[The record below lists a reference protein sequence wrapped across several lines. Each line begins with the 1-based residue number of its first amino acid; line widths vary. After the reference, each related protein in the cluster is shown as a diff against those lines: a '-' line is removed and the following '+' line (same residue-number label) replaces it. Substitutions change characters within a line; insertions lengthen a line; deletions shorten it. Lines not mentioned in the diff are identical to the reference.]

1 MKSNLDPMS
10 SQEIEINK
18 NNIKENNNEMI
29 KKINLNG
36 DENKNDLIK
45 VIKNLINSNNVR
57 RDINN
62 NENDEK
68 NKEDKNKNKEINI
81 KDAKNTSI
89 NNLEDKNIDKNNEN
103 IINTDKKKNKINNK
117 KTKDFLEE
125 EKNEEDPLIDY
136 MKGNIK
142 INDLE
147 IKNSP
152 KIILEEINCNLLNG
166 NKIEI
171 NAAGMIGGR
180 NKNDGFS
187 IFGQKKLIDGSKNS
201 SEDSED
207 DIKSKENNPFIPDF
221 ELNYP
226 QFLSYPYI
234 FTIYFKKEEKSF
246 YIKAFSGKGSDN
258 KVLFIKLNNK
268 NRFILNKKELIFTG
282 NVIFQVTPLK
292 DNCLEII
299 NLSKKNFNNCNRYVV
314 DGFNKKT
321 ITIGRNKD
329 CDFSFPKDKSFS
341 RFQTTLEFDEEI
353 KKWSII
359 DGYKDKDSTNGT
371 WLFGTHSFKIK
382 NEMIVEILNSQ
393 IKITEIKE

>member
-1 MKSNLDPMS
+1 M
-10 SQEIEINK
+10 
-18 NNIKENNNEMI
+18 
-29 KKINLNG
+29 
-36 DENKNDLIK
+36 
-45 VIKNLINSNNVR
+45 
-57 RDINN
+57 
-62 NENDEK
+62 
-68 NKEDKNKNKEINI
+68 
-81 KDAKNTSI
+81 
-89 NNLEDKNIDKNNEN
+89 
-103 IINTDKKKNKINNK
+103 
-117 KTKDFLEE
+117 
-125 EKNEEDPLIDY
+125 
-136 MKGNIK
+136 
-142 INDLE
+142 
-147 IKNSP
+147 
-152 KIILEEINCNLLNG
+152 
-166 NKIEI
+166 
-171 NAAGMIGGR
+171 
-180 NKNDGFS
+180 
-187 IFGQKKLIDGSKNS
+187 
-201 SEDSED
+201 
-207 DIKSKENNPFIPDF
+207 
-221 ELNYP
+221 
-226 QFLSYPYI
+226 
-234 FTIYFKKEEKSF
+234 
-246 YIKAFSGKGSDN
+246 
-258 KVLFIKLNNK
+258 NNK

>member
-1 MKSNLDPMS
+1 M
-10 SQEIEINK
+10 
-18 NNIKENNNEMI
+18 
-29 KKINLNG
+29 
-36 DENKNDLIK
+36 
-45 VIKNLINSNNVR
+45 
-57 RDINN
+57 
-62 NENDEK
+62 
-68 NKEDKNKNKEINI
+68 
-81 KDAKNTSI
+81 
-89 NNLEDKNIDKNNEN
+89 EDKNIDKNNEN

-299 NLSKKNFNNCNRYVV
+299 NLL
-314 DGFNKKT
+314 T
-321 ITIGRNKD
+321 
-329 CDFSFPKDKSFS
+329 
-341 RFQTTLEFDEEI
+341 
-353 KKWSII
+353 
-359 DGYKDKDSTNGT
+359 
-371 WLFGTHSFKIK
+371 KI
-382 NEMIVEILNSQ
+382 
-393 IKITEIKE
+393 

>member
-1 MKSNLDPMS
+1 MGMKV
-10 SQEIEINK
+10 
-18 NNIKENNNEMI
+18 
-29 KKINLNG
+29 
-36 DENKNDLIK
+36 ENKNGLIK

-382 NEMIVEILNSQ
+382 NEMIVEILNSK
-393 IKITEIKE
+393 IKIKEITN

>member
-1 MKSNLDPMS
+1 MKSNLDRII

-18 NNIKENNNEMI
+18 DNNKENNNEMI
-29 KKINLNG
+29 KKINLNA

-45 VIKNLINSNNVR
+45 VIKNLINNNAR
-57 RDINN
+57 RDIDNK
-62 NENDEK
+62 ENDEK
-68 NKEDKNKNKEINI
+68 NKEDKNKNKDINI
-81 KDAKNTSI
+81 KDKKNRNI
-89 NNLEDKNIDKNNEN
+89 NNLEDENIVKKNEN
-103 IINTDKKKNKINNK
+103 LINTDKKKNKENNK
-117 KTKDFLEE
+117 KAKNYLEE
-125 EKNEEDPLIDY
+125 EKNEEDPIIDY

-147 IKNSP
+147 IKDSP

-166 NKIEI
+166 KKIEI

-187 IFGQKKLIDGSKNS
+187 IFGLKKFIDISKNS
-201 SEDSED
+201 SENTED
-207 DIKSKENNPFIPDF
+207 DIKPENNNPFIPDF

-226 QFLSYPYI
+226 NFLSYPYI

-329 CDFSFPKDKSFS
+329 CDFSFPKDKNFS
-341 RFQTTLEFDEEI
+341 RFQTTIEFDEEI

-371 WLFGTHSFKIK
+371 WLFGIHSFKIN
-382 NEMIVEILNSQ
+382 NEMIVEILNSK

>member
-1 MKSNLDPMS
+1 MS

>member
-1 MKSNLDPMS
+1 MS

-45 VIKNLINSNNVR
+45 VIKNLINNNAR

>member
-1 MKSNLDPMS
+1 
-10 SQEIEINK
+10 
-18 NNIKENNNEMI
+18 MI

>member
-1 MKSNLDPMS
+1 VKSNLDPMS

-268 NRFILNKKELIFTG
+268 NIFILNKKELIFTG

>member
-1 MKSNLDPMS
+1 MS

-103 IINTDKKKNKINNK
+103 IINTKKKKNKINNK